1 MDIPKF
7 HEFMQPLLEVL
18 QEQGE
23 LSRNDAIDAVI
34 EKTGL
39 TQDQLNLSQ
48 ESNGKSLV

>member
-7 HEFMQPLLEVL
+7 HEFMQPLLEVH

-48 ESNGKSLV
+48 ESN